1 MRSAWTKGRRARA
14 LAATLAGL
22 AIPSDIAAQE
32 RWQPWS
38 FAEDSVASVIF
49 GRTAR
54 LRVALPYEYTMEG
67 FESDSYPVLVVLGAG
82 DGMAFASTITS
93 LRLLDGPFGGA
104 VPPLIIV
111 GVTSQLDSPFPK
123 TTPAMDSLRANAGGA
138 EKWTAFLRDELMP
151 SVRARYR
158 VSPFIVIAGFSAPGL
173 LALHAFAHAPE
184 AFQGAVA
191 VSPAVWW
198 LNARVNDTQL
208 TQDYSRRIAR
218 RGSGRL
224 YVGLGAFD
232 PFPIRKANE
241 RFAAQLRGTGF
252 PRGRFRYEV
261 FPDDNHQTARE
272 RGFVEGMRWVFEPVS
287 LSRNPVYAAM
297 GGYAREVDTVAL
309 RRGYEA
315 TKVRYAEG
323 ARSLGLPEALP
334 HAYLS
339 SMLRMGPVDR
349 RSDPLPIAPLLC
361 ADYARWYPR
370 RRLPERC
377 GR

>member
-1 MRSAWTKGRRARA
+1 MKTLMTGLR
-14 LAATLAGL
+14 TLAMVL
-22 AIPSDIAAQE
+22 VALVSSSDLAAQE

-38 FAEDSVASVIF
+38 FADDSVASTIF

-54 LRVALPYEYTMEG
+54 LRVALPYQYTMEG
-67 FESDSYPVLVVLGAG
+67 LESDSFPVLVILGAG

-111 GVTSQLDSPFPK
+111 GVTSQLDSPYPK
-123 TTPAMDSLRANAGGA
+123 TSPAMDSLRANAGGA
-138 EKWTAFLRDELMP
+138 EKWAAFLRAELMP
-151 SVRARYR
+151 WVRARFR
-158 VSPFIVIAGFSAPGL
+158 AAPFTVIAGFSGPGH
-173 LALHAFAHAPE
+173 LALYAFAHAPDT
-184 AFQGAVA
+184 FQGAVA

-218 RGSGRL
+218 RESGRL

-232 PFPIRKANE
+232 PFPIRRANE
-241 RFAAQLRGTGF
+241 RLAAQLRSTSLH
-252 PRGRFRYEV
+252 RERFRYEV
-261 FPDDNHQTARE
+261 FANDNHQTARE
-272 RGFVEGMRWVFEPVS
+272 RGFVEGVRWIFEPVS
-287 LSRNPVYAAM
+287 LSRNAVYAAM
-297 GGYAREVDTVAL
+297 GGYAHEVDTVAL
-309 RRGYEA
+309 RRAYES
-315 TKVRYAEG
+315 TKVRYMTG
-323 ARSLGLPEALP
+323 ARALGLSEALP
-334 HAYLS
+334 HTYLS

-370 RRLPERC
+370 RARPEQCAR
-377 GR
+377 